1 MYYKISPMNRVSK
14 DSEYTPW
21 KKSPPK
27 KWKKLFKV
35 TALSLALL
43 IAGAGI
49 VVLFLDMNTL
59 RDSLTKSLSKN
70 TGTQVEIQ
78 FLDLGYSHG
87 LGLEAGGLTVHS
99 SKGDRQLLWAE
110 SLFLEV
116 KILPLLTG
124 EVVIE
129 NASIIK
135 PRVKVYRDSKDPLK
149 TEFKKTSL
157 SSLKKRTVGDYSMA
171 QVITPEASPETE
183 QDLEQETSSA
193 LIDRHTIDEFRN
205 RLREF
210 HITAENIH
218 VEQGTLQVIRSGVDK
233 SDESKPL
240 GFSFDLKVRRPST
253 EVIDVILEDLH
264 LDLGPLFILG
274 RIEADD
280 VLSKT
285 SRLEIQ
291 IRTKPFDTSE
301 LIRVFNLLPEEQG
314 EASANNGI
322 PFQVEQL
329 TLLASCPLN
338 SLVNTESL
346 RRDLKAE
353 TRFVTRDAQIPIGEH
368 ELPVSQIKG
377 TAKWEGSYVLY
388 EIQGDTLNGKARID
402 GQQPFPFKTP
412 DDPNPLLE
420 TEIHLTSLDFSQ
432 LIAPKGWEQSKGLVS
447 GVLKVATPWNKQGPP
462 LVTGSLL
469 AENLVLAGDHFKL
482 SSQKTEVQFE
492 SPPDKPVSMNL
503 ISNRVVMD
511 NIRFKKVTARVS
523 VTPDQ
528 VVLQQSTFAP
538 GRGTLTAH
546 GTYHMQSKK
555 YQLEFLGK
563 NLSAGDFT
571 KKQVQGI
578 MRTHGSVSGHIPEK
592 LPAIRGLFGNVSLKV
607 SPVNFEKAREV
618 KTILAVIDPTFSRK
632 QNTWR
637 LRFDDLGGNFKI
649 INGKFNTRNLTLK
662 GAPMDVYFEGLFDG
676 HTQSLNMLGKA
687 APKFNTNNA
696 RYSSSQLA
704 NLVSKAQSEGG
715 LIETHFKLEGP
726 ISHPQMTLLGIKPQK
741 NNARKLLKD
750 LKGLIQ

>member
-1 MYYKISPMNRVSK
+1 MSRVSK

-21 KKSPPK
+21 KKSPRK
-27 KWKKLFKV
+27 RWKTFLKV
-35 TALSLALL
+35 MALSLALL
-43 IAGAGI
+43 IAGTGI
-49 VVLFLDMNTL
+49 IVMFLDMDTL
-59 RDSLTKSLSKN
+59 RKSLTKSLSKN

-99 SKGDRQLLWAE
+99 SEGDRQLLWAE

-124 EVVIE
+124 EVVVE
-129 NASIIK
+129 NASIVK
-135 PRVKVYRDSKDPLK
+135 PRIKVYRDSKDPLK

-157 SSLKKRTVGDYSMA
+157 SSRKKRTVGDYSMA
-171 QVITPEASPETE
+171 QVITPETPAQAE
-183 QDLEQETSSA
+183 QDLAQETSSA
-193 LIDRHTIDEFRN
+193 LIDRRIIDEFRN
-205 RLREF
+205 RLKKF

-218 VEQGTLQVIRSGVDK
+218 VEQGTLQIIRSDA
-233 SDESKPL
+233 DESIESEPL
-240 GFSFDLKVRRPST
+240 GFSFDLKVRRPSA

-264 LDLGPLFILG
+264 LNLGPLSLLG

-285 SRLEIQ
+285 SRLEVQ

-301 LIRVFNLLPEEQG
+301 LIRAFKPLPVEQG
-314 EASANNGI
+314 ETSGNNGI
-322 PFQVEQL
+322 PFQIEQL

-338 SLVNTESL
+338 SLVDTESL

-353 TRFVTRDAQIPIGEH
+353 TRFVTKDAEIPIGEH
-368 ELPVSQIKG
+368 ELLVSQIKG
-377 TAKWEGSYVLY
+377 TAKWEGSYILY
-388 EIQGDTLNGKARID
+388 EIQGETLNGKARIE
-402 GQQPFPFKTP
+402 GQQPFPFKTIE
-412 DDPNPLLE
+412 DPNPLLE

-432 LIAPKGWEQSKGLVS
+432 LIAPKGWEQSKGVVS
-447 GVLKVATPWNKQGPP
+447 GVLKIAIPWNMKGPP

-469 AENLVLAGDHFKL
+469 GENLVLASKSFKL
-482 SSQKTEVQFE
+482 SSQKTEIQFE
-492 SPPDKPVSMNL
+492 SPPDKPVSMDL

-511 NIRFKKVTARVS
+511 NIRFKKVTAQVS

-528 VVLQQSTFAP
+528 VVLKRSTFTP

-546 GTYHMQSKK
+546 GIYHTQSQK

-578 MRTHGSVSGHIPEK
+578 MRAHGSVSGHMPEK

-607 SPVNFEKAREV
+607 SPVNFEKAKEI

-632 QNTWR
+632 QNIR
-637 LRFDDLGGNFKI
+637 KLRFDYLGGNFKI
-649 INGKFNTRNLTLK
+649 INGKFNTSNLTLK
-662 GAPMDVYFEGLFDG
+662 GKPMDVYFEGLFDG
-676 HTQSLNMLGKA
+676 HSRSLNMLGKA
-687 APKFNTNNA
+687 VPKFNMNKVLH
-696 RYSSSQLA
+696 SSPQLA
-704 NLVSKAQSEGG
+704 QLLSKAQSKGG

-726 ISHPQMTLLGIKPQK
+726 VSHPQMTLIGIKPQK
-741 NNARKLLKD
+741 NKTKRLLKN